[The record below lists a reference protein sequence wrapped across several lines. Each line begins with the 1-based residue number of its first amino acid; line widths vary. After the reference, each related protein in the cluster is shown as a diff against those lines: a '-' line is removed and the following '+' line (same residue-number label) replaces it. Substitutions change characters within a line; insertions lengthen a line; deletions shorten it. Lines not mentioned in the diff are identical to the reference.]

1 MISWK
6 GASPFSG
13 GRGEGVVFQMGE
25 GGFIFKWGVRPM
37 GGIGFDGGFEKIRRG
52 RGGVLPPLPPLWE
65 TLKGMVVLFI
75 FILSVLCRRFQD
87 GPRGSRKNRFHIQ

>member
-37 GGIGFDGGFEKIRRG
+37 GGIGFDGG
-52 RGGVLPPLPPLWE
+52 V
-65 TLKGMVVLFI
+65 
-75 FILSVLCRRFQD
+75 
-87 GPRGSRKNRFHIQ
+87 RKNS

>member
-37 GGIGFDGGFEKIRRG
+37 GGIGFDGGGSKKFVGGG
-52 RGGVLPPLPPLWE
+52 RGGAAPIAPSMGNPERYGGFIHFHLVC
-65 TLKGMVVLFI
+65 TL
-75 FILSVLCRRFQD
+75 
-87 GPRGSRKNRFHIQ
+87 